1 MVRMVRHPLVHRS
14 RGALAFAALVA
25 AMLASMMQAGTAHA
39 EIARVEQAAR

>member
-1 MVRMVRHPLVHRS
+1 MIRHPIVHRS

-39 EIARVEQAAR
+39 GAPGAEQAAH